1 MLEGNPAVQEIG
13 SAAGKVICQVRIPP
27 DWESARSIGEP
38 LPTVVDDRRRF
49 PRFHYR
55 VRGLITPR
63 PIFPSHTRPE
73 QTFVV
78 YTKDISRGG
87 VALLHSQELFPKERC
102 QLRLPPRFDNE
113 FEVARCMR
121 LTDQCYLIGA
131 RFPEPLDCSQLSSLV
146 G

>member
-1 MLEGNPAVQEIG
+1 MLEGSPAVQEIG
-13 SAAGKVICQVRIPP
+13 SAADKVICQVQIPP
-27 DWESARSIGEP
+27 DWESGRSIGEP
-38 LPTVVDDRRRF
+38 LPTMVDDKRRF

-63 PIFPSHTRPE
+63 PTFPDHTRPE

-87 VALLHSQELFPKERC
+87 VALLHSEELFPKEWC
-102 QLRLPPRFDNE
+102 QLRLPPH
-113 FEVARCMR
+113 FENKLEVVRCMR
-121 LTDQCYLIGA
+121 LADRCYLIGA
-131 RFPEPLDCSQLSSLV
+131 RFPEPLESSQLSSIL